1 VIERDTERLHHI
13 LDAIT
18 AIREHSTLEGIPVE
32 TSMDAILYRII
43 VIGEAV
49 RALSGSVKERA
60 PDFPWSDIVGMRD
73 VLTHV
78 YFRTDPQV
86 VLDVVERDLPEL
98 EEAVRRL
105 LTAAN

>member
-1 VIERDTERLHHI
+1 MIDKDTERLTDI

-18 AIREHSTLEGIPVE
+18 AIRQHSTLAGVPTG
-32 TSMDAILYRII
+32 TSMDAILYRLI

-49 RALSGSVKERA
+49 RALSQSEKERV

-73 VLTHV
+73 VLTHE
-78 YFRTDPQV
+78 YFRTDKQV

-98 EEAVRRL
+98 ENAVRRL
-105 LTAAN
+105 LTS